1 MTSAPVIFG
10 ELDKMQSTKGKE
22 TIEWTPTVLIG
33 FYVFEP
39 AIASIIYMLGA
50 PRRQRAH
57 KSSVG
62 LVGVAS
68 ERDQR
73 SILSLTCI

>member
-22 TIEWTPTVLIG
+22 TIEWTPTVIIG

-50 PRRQRAH
+50 HAA
-57 KSSVG
+57 KG
-62 LVGVAS
+62 LTKLCGP
-68 ERDQR
+68 
-73 SILSLTCI
+73 C